1 MDKRDLIEY
10 SDRVVEVKQLREQIE
25 CDERELLKL
34 NKMIVADTVT
44 CGKKGNKPLRTVKV
58 QGQPTMYI
66 EQKRRTIEKRI
77 KKLELLEMEL
87 LELQTKAEEYID
99 SIEKSELRTMFR
111 LFFLDDLSYVKTAME
126 LNRLHPKRKVKYTD
140 ENVKKKIQRFLK
152 KN

>member
-25 CDERELLKL
+25 CNERELLKL

-99 SIEKSELRTMFR
+99 NIEKSELRTMFR
-111 LFFLDDLSYVKTAME
+111 LFFLDDLSYAKTAME